1 LKSSAYTKRLAVVA
15 VMLAANLGLTAP
27 AHAKSSCVA
36 KVADGTGNTQ
46 ANAKFQ
52 VYEALL
58 QATDMG
64 AWASW
69 MANGTTPGYKVKPVT
84 YRCIKGTGLGV
95 TCRGR
100 ARVCKV

>member
-1 LKSSAYTKRLAVVA
+1 MKCSACRERLAVIAIVLVA
-15 VMLAANLGLTAP
+15 CVTLAAP
-27 AHAKSSCVA
+27 AVAKSACTA
-36 KVADGTGNTQ
+36 RVADGTGNTQ

-58 QATDMG
+58 QATDMS

-84 YRCIKGTGLGV
+84 YRCTKGTGLGV

-100 ARVCKV
+100 ASICKI

>member
-1 LKSSAYTKRLAVVA
+1 MCAE
-15 VMLAANLGLTAP
+15 
-27 AHAKSSCVA
+27 
-36 KVADGTGNTQ
+36 KVGHGTGNTE

-58 QATDMG
+58 KATDMST
-64 AWASW
+64 WASW

-84 YRCIKGTGLGV
+84 YRCTKGTGLGV

-100 ARVCKV
+100 ASICKV